1 MLTPDA
7 RALIAKGLGLLGT
20 ACVKLGEQQQG
31 EEVMRLAV
39 QYAQDG
45 AAASDIFRRLGE
57 AMLEDGR
64 AGEAVGPLRRAANL
78 GAPPKLIWPLLARA
92 FVRRQ
97 RFVAALA
104 CVREARA
111 GGRRPT
117 ATWSRRSARS
127 SRASGTALTAWRG
140 LVIAANR

>member
-1 MLTPDA
+1 MH
-7 RALIAKGLGLLGT
+7 
-20 ACVKLGEQQQG
+20 
-31 EEVMRLAV
+31 LAV

-64 AGEAVGPLRRAANL
+64 PGRRWNPLR
-78 GAPPKLIWPLLARA
+78 LITWARRPSSSGLFLTRA

-97 RFVAALA
+97 RFVALA
-104 CVREARA
+104 CVHEARLVGVPDA
-111 GGRRPT
+111 DMVEEIREIEQ
-117 ATWSRRSARS
+117 SL
-127 SRASGTALTAWRG
+127 GTALSAAWRG

>member
-7 RALIAKGLGLLGT
+7 RGLIAKGLGILGT

-31 EEVMRLAV
+31 EEVLRLAV
-39 QYAQDG
+39 QYAQ
-45 AAASDIFRRLGE
+45 ATAASDIFRRFGE
-57 AMLEDGR
+57 ALLEDGR
-64 AGEAVGPLRRAANL
+64 PGEAVGPLRRAANL
-78 GAPPKLIWPLLARA
+78 GASPKLIWPLLSRA

-104 CVREARA
+104 CVREARMVGVA
-111 GGRRPT
+111 DAEMVEEIREIEQ
-117 ATWSRRSARS
+117 SL
-127 SRASGTALTAWRG
+127 GTALTAWRG